1 MRKRCLSSVVTALSL
16 IAQLDT
22 FETALHIFDDAEL
35 TNTGLLI
42 VVFILSL
49 VLSCKVRTFSSYLQ
63 TFDEAICYS
72 LFIGTSILTYMFIY
86 KNKSIKNM
94 IRLKY
99 IIRSETLVLRISE
112 GKDRYY
118 KRVSHLLLG
127 DPNLKYWDVTR
138 ERFTYRDTSY
148 IENNNILEQF
158 KNIYRNL
165 RIEFPQLT
173 VRQTASFY
181 NRHGII
187 SMNGTTRD
195 R

>member
-1 MRKRCLSSVVTALSL
+1 
-16 IAQLDT
+16 
-22 FETALHIFDDAEL
+22 
-35 TNTGLLI
+35 
-42 VVFILSL
+42 
-49 VLSCKVRTFSSYLQ
+49 
-63 TFDEAICYS
+63 
-72 LFIGTSILTYMFIY
+72 
-86 KNKSIKNM
+86 M

-112 GKDRYY
+112 GKDHYY

-127 DPNLKYWDVTR
+127 DPNLKYWDATR

-165 RIEFPQLT
+165 TIEFLQLT
-173 VRQTASFY
+173 IRQTASFY

-187 SMNGTTRD
+187 SMNGTTKD

>member
-1 MRKRCLSSVVTALSL
+1 
-16 IAQLDT
+16 
-22 FETALHIFDDAEL
+22 
-35 TNTGLLI
+35 
-42 VVFILSL
+42 
-49 VLSCKVRTFSSYLQ
+49 
-63 TFDEAICYS
+63 
-72 LFIGTSILTYMFIY
+72 
-86 KNKSIKNM
+86 M
-94 IRLKY
+94 IRLRY
-99 IIRSETLVLRISE
+99 IIKSGSLVLRISE
-112 GKDRYY
+112 RKERYY
-118 KRVSHLLLG
+118 KNVMHMLVG
-127 DPNLKYWDVTR
+127 KPDLKYWDATR